1 MERTRELMP
10 VETFVDDPEPTDPRS
25 PIWRYME
32 FWKLQDLVQTGQ
44 LYLRRADKLNDEHEG
59 LPPSEYERIL
69 KLSRFDLND
78 IQERDHAIGFLAQVR
93 QSFYVN
99 SWHLEMGETALM

>member
-1 MERTRELMP
+1 MP
-10 VETFVDDPEPTDPRS
+10 VETFVDDPEPTDTRS

-32 FWKLQDLVQTGQ
+32 FWKLRDLVQTGQ
-44 LYLRRADKLNDEHEG
+44 LYLCRADKLNDEHEG
-59 LPPSEYERIL
+59 LPPSEYERVL
-69 KLSRFDLND
+69 NLNRFDLND
-78 IQERDHAIGFLAQVR
+78 IQNRDHRIGFLAQVR